1 LKGIQQSGCASGVQ
15 GMLLCPAPAGFC
27 STPCP
32 LACASVPFPLWLPEV
47 SCAQGHAGFS
57 CSGGAGGAGVFPSGL
72 LCWGWGWSDFASGR
86 VVGRVCLRVLWLPC
100 VWVTAPL
107 SDSLLPI
114 SNLPVLSEPETASSS
129 TAASFPAYSPDL
141 ASDASA
147 SLRSSQEQG
156 NIAGGGVGWICV
168 RWSQT
173 MLVTTRPPLAFGA
186 GLASSLS
193 CWLIGSERGFR
204 WT

>member
-1 LKGIQQSGCASGVQ
+1 VLQGFRGC
-15 GMLLCPAPAGFC
+15 
-27 STPCP
+27 
-32 LACASVPFPLWLPEV
+32 
-47 SCAQGHAGFS
+47 SCAQPLLASAPRPAPSRVHLFLSPSGFLKSAVLRAMQASPAVGVLVGLVSSHLGCSAG
-57 CSGGAGGAGVFPSGL
+57 GGAGVTL
-72 LCWGWGWSDFASGR
+72 HLAEWWGVCASGCCGCHVSGSQHLYLILYCPFR
-86 VVGRVCLRVLWLPC
+86 ICLCFLSQRQPALPLPLPSPPTLQTWLQMR
-100 VWVTAPL
+100 
-107 SDSLLPI
+107 
-114 SNLPVLSEPETASSS
+114 
-129 TAASFPAYSPDL
+129 
-141 ASDASA
+141 A